1 VAELA
6 PKPAKELFLKHY
18 NSLTFGNE
26 LKPESVLDYDAT
38 IAYMEANG
46 GDQVNPQ
53 ITLRAA
59 RPCGV
64 CERTQHT
71 CKRTYPCMAQ
81 PDTGLVLQRKLLSGR
96 KCSLGI
102 QGSNAAKVGKL
113 HKEFNGSFGDRI
125 SDG

>member
-1 VAELA
+1 LKDVFAGYFKVGGAATVAELA

-59 RPCGV
+59 RPCWSL
-64 CERTQHT
+64 RKNT
-71 CKRTYPCMAQ
+71 TY
-81 PDTGLVLQRKLLSGR
+81 L
-96 KCSLGI
+96 
-102 QGSNAAKVGKL
+102 
-113 HKEFNGSFGDRI
+113 
-125 SDG
+125 

>member
-1 VAELA
+1 VL
-6 PKPAKELFLKHY
+6 
-18 NSLTFGNE
+18 
-26 LKPESVLDYDAT
+26 LDYDAT

-53 ITLRAA
+53 ITFESGKT
-59 RPCGV
+59 PVGV

-102 QGSNAAKVGKL
+102 QEVMLQRLENYIKNLMEA
-113 HKEFNGSFGDRI
+113 FGDRI